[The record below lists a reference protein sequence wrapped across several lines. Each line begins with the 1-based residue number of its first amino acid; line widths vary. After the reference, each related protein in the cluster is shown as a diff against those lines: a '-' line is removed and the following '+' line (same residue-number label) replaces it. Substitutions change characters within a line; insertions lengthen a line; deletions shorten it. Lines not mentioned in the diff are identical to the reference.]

1 MEWLIIAF
9 ILIYITSFVMITLIK
24 WENNENINK
33 ENSYLY
39 QQEKEIKY
47 YENEDFYNLHINKVL
62 TNSELFLYNLLK
74 NYFKETN
81 VNIFTKI
88 RLADLVKSKYW
99 ISWWERMKTFNKIN
113 RKHIDF
119 IITDYSGKILVLIE
133 LDDKTHQLQERKN
146 SDEMKNELFEILW
159 VPLIRYRL
167 WNYYDL
173 KLLNQYI

>member
-99 ISWWERMKTFNKIN
+99 ISWW
-113 RKHIDF
+113 
-119 IITDYSGKILVLIE
+119 
-133 LDDKTHQLQERKN
+133 
-146 SDEMKNELFEILW
+146 
-159 VPLIRYRL
+159 
-167 WNYYDL
+167 
-173 KLLNQYI
+173 